1 MFSQFKKVDGCYW
14 VEERPG
20 SKTGYKTLHDLFGG
34 EFYYGYI
41 AMALFGLSAV
51 CYIIAGVLALI
62 SK

>member
-1 MFSQFKKVDGCYW
+1 MFSQFKKVNGLYW

-20 SKTGYKTLHDLFGG
+20 YRHGYKTLHDLFAG

-41 AMALFGLSAV
+41 AMVLFGLSAV
-51 CYIIAGVLALI
+51 CYIIGGVLALI

>member
-1 MFSQFKKVDGCYW
+1 MFSQFKKVNGCYW
-14 VEERPG
+14 VQETST
-20 SKTGYKTLHDLFGG
+20 SKVGYKTLNDLFAG

>member
-14 VEERPG
+14 VQETST
-20 SKTGYKTLHDLFGG
+20 SKVGYKTLHDLFGG